1 MPDPPQ
7 QPSAVVYDAFDLDQ
21 IEQQIREE
29 ESGVLTRFLDTLVAF
44 GSVGLLAG
52 VAIIVL
58 LVVVLLRRRA
68 VHQEQELEGVLGS
81 KSDDASD
88 FEPNQAE
95 PTVSMAATL
104 PDALGEQE
112 EKGAYAAEDSQDD
125 EGSVKQDVFTT
136 RLKLAEAYIEMG
148 DEHGARDMLQEV
160 IADGSAE
167 QQDVARRIMARLDG
181 GDD

>member
-1 MPDPPQ
+1 MHLKVKATNLSYKINEKKLFQNISFALSSGRAIHIQGDNGSGKTTLIKLLQ
-7 QPSAVVYDAFDLDQ
+7 GELSPSTGKIKIGTNLNIAYFDNEHEDMQISYFNADA
-21 IEQQIREE
+21 
-29 ESGVLTRFLDTLVAF
+29 
-44 GSVGLLAG
+44 
-52 VAIIVL
+52 
-58 LVVVLLRRRA
+58 
-68 VHQEQELEGVLGS
+68 
-81 KSDDASD
+81 
-88 FEPNQAE
+88 
-95 PTVSMAATL
+95 AA
-104 PDALGEQE
+104 

>member
-1 MPDPPQ
+1 
-7 QPSAVVYDAFDLDQ
+7 
-21 IEQQIREE
+21 
-29 ESGVLTRFLDTLVAF
+29 
-44 GSVGLLAG
+44 
-52 VAIIVL
+52 
-58 LVVVLLRRRA
+58 
-68 VHQEQELEGVLGS
+68 
-81 KSDDASD
+81 
-88 FEPNQAE
+88 
-95 PTVSMAATL
+95 MAATL